1 MVLALPASRS
11 CRKPGDCGSGHLS
24 YGQDSLTL
32 SLGKPPFDKMSDSDV
47 LLEMLKCDTI
57 AIGGQFDP
65 IPDTLLPHIY
75 ALHRVC
81 RLHCTVGP
89 TVLGSISVFS

>member
-75 ALHRVC
+75 ALQSAGY
-81 RLHCTVGP
+81 TVGP
-89 TVLGSISVFS
+89 TVLGFISVFS